1 MAATA
6 CSSLSLPS
14 PQLKSSVAVFLT
26 GQYSVKIKLSLR
38 SQISWIQF
46 LAPPFVGCVTVEK
59 LLSLPVPHFPYITIE
74 IRKLPSLES
83 CEY

>member
-6 CSSLSLPS
+6 CSSLSLPR
-14 PQLKSSVAVFLT
+14 PQLKSSMAVSLT
-26 GQYSVKIKLSLR
+26 GQYSVEIKLNLR
-38 SQISWIQF
+38 SQKLWAQF
-46 LAPPFVGCVTVEK
+46 LALPFVSCVSVEK
-59 LLSLPVPHFPYITIE
+59 LLSLPVPHLPYITIE